1 MFIMQSEQLYKLLEL
16 PDEVVNKLKEYE
28 ESKTEILNG
37 HIKAKLLDRKS
48 WDDGITMLKAFVGD
62 DPDGMK
68 ILWEVLNLAL
78 GSYEEYKKRKIPTQI
93 YVDTM
98 KFCTRF
104 VKDHRRLLGS
114 YKFVWAHWF
123 PRQLA
128 LQEFRIGCL
137 EYEFVE
143 ADEKTISVHIPS
155 DADLR
160 QEGVWKSLNDFY
172 DFRKRF
178 FPEWENVKIYC
189 NSWLLSP
196 ALKELLDNTSNI
208 INFQKLFTIETTN
221 YDSLSVLQWVFPGHN
236 EISENLQEGTSL
248 QRKMKDYLL
257 QGKKIGSAKGRLND
271 MCDK

>member
-1 MFIMQSEQLYKLLEL
+1 MKSEQLYQVLEL
-16 PDEVVNKLKEYE
+16 SNKVIKELKEYE
-28 ESKTEILNG
+28 ENKTTILSRD
-37 HIKAKLLDRKS
+37 IKEKLLHRNS
-48 WDDGITMLKAFVGD
+48 WDEGIIMLMEFVGD

-68 ILWEVLNLAL
+68 ILWEMLNMAL
-78 GSYEEYKKRKIPTQI
+78 ESYEEYAKRKIPTQI

-104 VKDHRRLLGS
+104 IEHHHRLLGS
-114 YKFVWAHWF
+114 YKFEWAHWF

-143 ADEKTISVHIPS
+143 ADEKTVSVHIPS

-160 QEGVWKSLNDFY
+160 HKVICESLNAFY
-172 DFRKRF
+172 DFRSRF
-178 FPEWENVKIYC
+178 FREWENVKIVC

-208 INFQKLFTIETTN
+208 INFQKFFNIETTN
-221 YDSLSVLQWVFPGHN
+221 YDSMSVLKWVFPGYD
-236 EISENLQEGTSL
+236 EISEHLPENTSL
-248 QRKMKDYLL
+248 QRKMKKYLL
-257 QGKKIGSAKGRLND
+257 QGKKIGCSKGYLNE
-271 MCDK
+271 KYIR